1 MTALLAEFTNQGWQP
16 GPGDPTLGG
25 WIVFWSYWVAMVGA
39 VLAWRGE
46 SRAQVALGVLRQ
58 PRFWAWLALALTGLA
73 INKEL
78 DLHNAITWFGRTLAR
93 QEGWYRYRRVVQL
106 VFIAVVLV
114 AAAAFVF
121 WSFRRVRHWPRYYRL
136 PLAGIQILVAFI
148 VVRAASFHH
157 VDFFLRRHFGGIKLH
172 ALAEFTGI
180 AVIGVAAYRA
190 WWRDRALVRAAEGSV
205 ARGRSDPA
213 S

>member
-25 WIVFWSYWVAMVGA
+25 WTVFWTYWVAVVGA

-46 SRAQVALGVLRQ
+46 ARAHALLRVPRQ
-58 PRFWAWLALALTGLA
+58 PRFWAWLALALFGLA
-73 INKEL
+73 LNKEL
-78 DLHNAITWFGRTLAR
+78 DLHNAITWLGRKLAR
-93 QEGWYRYRRVVQL
+93 QEGWYAYRRVVQL
-106 VFIAVVLV
+106 AFIATVVAGAV
-114 AAAAFVF
+114 AFVL
-121 WSFRRVRHWPRYYRL
+121 WSFRRVRHWPRFYRL

-157 VDFFLRRHFGGIKLH
+157 VDFFLRRQFGGIKLH

-190 WWRDRALVRAAEGSV
+190 WWRDRALMRHAGSTAASGAS
-205 ARGRSDPA
+205 GPA